1 MKVTGAC
8 HCGRIRFEA
17 EADPSKVLICHCL
30 DCQTL
35 TGTAFRLVIPAALDS
50 FVLDGEPRR
59 YVRSGDS
66 GARRI
71 QAFCGDCGSH
81 LFAMAEQGA
90 TQVNLRVGVLDQRAQ
105 LTPALQIWKRSA
117 LPWLEGL
124 GQIPACE
131 RQEGWG
137 K

>member
-30 DCQTL
+30 DCQIL

-50 FVLDGEPRR
+50 FMLDGEPRR
-59 YVRSGDS
+59 YVRTGDS

-71 QAFCGDCGSH
+71 QAFCGDCGSQ

-90 TQVNLRVGVLDQRAQ
+90 SQVNLRVGVLDQRQQ
-105 LTPALQIWKRSA
+105 LTPALQIWRRSA
-117 LPWLEGL
+117 LPWLGEL
-124 GQIPACE
+124 GQVAACE
-131 RQEGWG
+131 RQELLD
-137 K
+137 